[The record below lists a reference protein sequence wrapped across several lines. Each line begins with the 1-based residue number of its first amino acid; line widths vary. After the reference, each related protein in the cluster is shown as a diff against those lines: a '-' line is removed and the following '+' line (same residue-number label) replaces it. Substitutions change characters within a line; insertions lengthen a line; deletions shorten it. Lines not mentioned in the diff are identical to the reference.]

1 MRWLTIVRLRLR
13 SLVRRND
20 VDLELDEELQAYYDE
35 RFEQA
40 IEAGLPPE
48 DARRAATEALGPTLR
63 LKEQC
68 RDARRLTLVDDL
80 AQDLRY
86 GARLLRRN
94 PLFAMS
100 AALILAI
107 GIGATT
113 TIFTVANGLLLRA
126 PAGVPEPD
134 TLVDVFRTEDGNSFS
149 GPMMAYGTYLELR
162 QRTTT
167 LEAVYAYEYELA
179 PMSMKAGAGAER
191 IFGGLVTTNYFSA
204 LGLGAAAGRLFN
216 ASDSEEPGAS
226 PVIVLSHRF
235 WTLRFQADRSLLGQT
250 LTLNGHRFAVVGIAP
265 ATFAG
270 TGVLA
275 PDVWV
280 PTAMAGVVRP
290 GSAPLWLQVMAGGRM
305 KPGLAFSQ
313 AAAEIETIGR
323 ALPRETWRK
332 GGGAAGLRAVA
343 ASPVPGNMRSML
355 AGFLALLM
363 ALVSLVLVIR
373 CANVSGILLARATAR
388 RREIAVRLAIGAG
401 RGRLVRQ
408 LLTETMLLFV
418 LGGGAGLLL
427 ARLMTSLLLASLPAF
442 PQPVAMSL
450 PLDGHVVAFATGLS
464 LLAAMLSGLAPGL
477 QASRADVVSALKDES
492 PGPDRLRLRGAFVM
506 GQVAFSILLVVVA
519 GLLLRALER
528 VSVRYQGYDPR
539 GVEVATV
546 DLSLAGYTAAT
557 GPLFARTVRDRVRLL
572 PGVQAATVAERIPQ
586 PNTIR
591 GMSNEGVIIPGVTP
605 PDGRPFFMANW
616 HAVEPGFFATL
627 RLPLVAG
634 RDFDEGDRADTQP
647 VVIVPQ
653 ATARRLWPGKDPLGQ
668 FVTLQTAR
676 PGVPTPEIDRV
687 TQLLVV
693 GVARD
698 VGNAGDGRNAQPLSF
713 YAPLAQR
720 YFPRLMILAR
730 STQGQRLANEI
741 RAVVAALDS
750 NLPIVGSETLEQQ
763 QTGPVQLQLRVAA
776 SVAASVG
783 LVGMLIAAVGIY
795 GVTAYAVARR
805 TREIGIRIAL
815 GAGRAEVVR
824 MVLRQGLRLV
834 AAGAAIGLLLAALA
848 GRLLVGLLF
857 GLPPLDPVTF
867 AGATALFAVIGVAAC
882 YFPARHATRIDPMDA
897 LRYE

>member
-1 MRWLTIVRLRLR
+1 MRWLTIARLRLR

-20 VDLELDEELQAYYDE
+20 VDLELDDELQAYYDE
-35 RFEQA
+35 RVEQA
-40 IEAGLPPE
+40 LEAGLTPE
-48 DARRAATEALGPTLR
+48 AARRAARESIGSTLR
-63 LKEQC
+63 LKEEC
-68 RDARRLTLVDDL
+68 RDARRLNLVDDL
-80 AQDLRY
+80 TQDLRY
-86 GARLLRRN
+86 GGRLLRRN
-94 PLFAMS
+94 PSFAIS
-100 AALILAI
+100 AALVLAI

-126 PAGVPEPD
+126 PAGVTRPD
-134 TLVDVFRTEDGNSFS
+134 ALVDVFRTEAGNSFS
-149 GPMMAYGTYLELR
+149 GPMMSYGTYLELR

-167 LEAVYAYEYELA
+167 LESVYAYEYELA
-179 PMSMKAGAGAER
+179 PVSMKATASAER
-191 IFGGLVTTNYFSA
+191 IFGGLVTANYFSA
-204 LGLGAAAGRLFN
+204 LGLAPAAGRLFN
-216 ASDSEEPGAS
+216 GSDSEQPGGS

-235 WTLRFQADRSLLGQT
+235 WTRRFQGDPSIVGQT
-250 LTLNGHRFAVVGIAP
+250 LVLNGHAFAVVGVAP
-265 ATFAG
+265 AEFAG

-280 PTAMAGVVRP
+280 PTAMTDVIRP

-305 KPGLAFSQ
+305 KPGIALAQ

-323 ALPRETWRK
+323 ALPRETWRRP
-332 GGGAAGLRAVA
+332 GGTAGLKAVT
-343 ASPVPGNMRSML
+343 ASPVPGNMRAML
-355 AGFLALLM
+355 AGFLTLLM
-363 ALVSLVLVIR
+363 ALVSLVLVIT

-401 RGRLVRQ
+401 RARLVRQ

-427 ARLMTSLLLASLPAF
+427 ARLMTSLLMASLPAF
-442 PQPVAMSL
+442 PQPVTVSL
-450 PLDGHVVAFATGLS
+450 PLDGNVLAFTLGLS

-492 PGPDRLRLRGAFVM
+492 PGPERLRLRGAFVM

-528 VSVRYQGYDPR
+528 VTFRDQGYDPR

-557 GPLFARTVRDRVRLL
+557 GRLFAQAVAERVRLL
-572 PGVQAATVAERIPQ
+572 PGVQAATVAERIPE
-586 PNTIR
+586 PNIIR
-591 GMSNEGVIIPGVTP
+591 GMADEGVIIPGVTP

-616 HAVEPGFFATL
+616 LVVEPGFFATL
-627 RLPLVAG
+627 RLPLIAG
-634 RDFDEGDRADTQP
+634 RDFNGADRADAQP

-653 ATARRLWPGKDPLGQ
+653 STARRLWPDKDPLGQ
-668 FVTLQTAR
+668 YVTLQT
-676 PGVPTPEIDRV
+676 GVPSGEIARA

-693 GVARD
+693 GVTRD
-698 VGNAGDGRNAQPLSF
+698 VGRAGDGRNAQPLSF

-720 YFPRLMILAR
+720 YVPRLMILAR

-741 RAVVAALDS
+741 RDAVAALDS
-750 NLPIVGSETLEQQ
+750 DLPIIGSEPLEQQ
-763 QTGPVQLQLRVAA
+763 QTGPIQLQLRIAA

-783 LVGMLIAAVGIY
+783 LIGMLIAAVGVY

-805 TREIGIRIAL
+805 TREIGIRIAM
-815 GAGRAEVVR
+815 GAERADVVT

-834 AAGAAIGLLLAALA
+834 AIGAAIGLSLAALA
-848 GRLLVGLLF
+848 SRMLVGLLF
-857 GLPPLDPVTF
+857 GLPALDPIAF
-867 AGATALFAVIGVAAC
+867 GGAVLLFAAIGVAAC